1 MLALHKPG
9 AADRQFKIAEQDQD
23 LTPEVLRT
31 IRTVRDTIRAK
42 RPWQIDVAFGLAPD
56 TNINNATSLD
66 TIRVNLGDNSIPL
79 TLDERARAKS
89 GIGPPA
95 QVSARL
101 RLPVAERLSI
111 LPQLSSDETQS
122 DIHH

>member
-1 MLALHKPG
+1 MPALHKPG
-9 AADRQFKIAEQDQD
+9 AADRQCKIAEQDQD

-31 IRTVRDTIRAK
+31 IRTVRDTILAK

-79 TLDERARAKS
+79 TLDESARAKS
-89 GIGPPA
+89 GIGQTA
-95 QVSARL
+95 QVRSE
-101 RLPVAERLSI
+101 ERRVGKECVSTCRSRWS
-111 LPQLSSDETQS
+111 PY
-122 DIHH
+122 H